1 MHAPLSSRRGQQL
14 DWPRKV
20 MTGSVGLTRELVQVV
35 CVKVGLDIF
44 SPRVVRPGTDPR
56 QDSEQ
61 EQPGRRHGGDRGWQ
75 CLCLV
80 CAYVNHTWIHDLYGS
95 PLMLHARSIYG
106 IIGPGICPAVVVL
119 KQNRLS
125 YVTKHAMLY
134 LLCRICASGMLVA
147 HPRYRKIINY
157 VQFS

>member
-1 MHAPLSSRRGQQL
+1 MAE
-14 DWPRKV
+14 
-20 MTGSVGLTRELVQVV
+20 TGADSVSVWYARMSIT
-35 CVKVGLDIF
+35 
-44 SPRVVRPGTDPR
+44 S
-56 QDSEQ
+56 
-61 EQPGRRHGGDRGWQ
+61 
-75 CLCLV
+75 
-80 CAYVNHTWIHDLYGS
+80 IHDRAGS

-125 YVTKHAMLY
+125 YVTKHAMMY
-134 LLCRICASGMLVA
+134 LLCRSSASGMLVA